1 MPVFPPSFIQEV
13 RSRTSIVELVGQTVK
28 LKRRGNEYWGCCPFH
43 HEKTAS
49 FTVSDEK
56 EFYHC
61 FGCGAHGNAFDFAMK
76 IMGMSFP
83 ESVEYLA
90 RRAGMEIPRATD
102 RDVERERK
110 KTGLS
115 EALEAACAF
124 FEEQLRKPA
133 GREGLY
139 YLQRRGL
146 TEETIKTF
154 RLGFAPSGNAL
165 KAELGRRGFS
175 PETLVEA
182 GLVMKSER
190 EANSFYDYFRNR
202 VMFPIAD
209 RRGKIIA
216 FGGRVMDDGEPKY
229 LNSPDTPVFSKGDNL
244 YALHLSGEQARK
256 TREIIVVEGYMDVI
270 AMAQAGIRRAVAP
283 LGTALTERQI
293 QLLWRY
299 APEPLCCFDG
309 DGAGRRA
316 AVRAADRVL
325 PLLKAGY
332 SLRFITLPDDLDPDE
347 YIKEHGKTALEEFLR
362 TQYRPLSKQLWQ
374 MLTTDRALDTPE
386 RKAGLNKDIAETLS
400 KIADPDVKGYYRQ
413 EFEYAA
419 RELTSPYKNKEN
431 GGREGWRKTGGSGAY
446 GRFGAKNVSPQVK
459 VYHPA
464 PVPERDETR
473 MLLTYFLLYP
483 DIAADYSEELAQW
496 RAPDERLSGALAMLL
511 SATAADPDATRER
524 LADHVKQNGGEWIY
538 DALGAEIEMLKRKNP
553 LPQEVRDDIARL
565 LTGMRKKELRDELKR
580 VAAEIDGAADETA
593 AAELWE
599 RYSALLAEE
608 KSLA

>member
-1 MPVFPPSFIQEV
+1 MSVFPPSFIQEV
-13 RSRTSIVELVGQTVK
+13 RSRTSIVGLVGQVVK

-90 RRAGMEIPRATD
+90 RQAGMEIPRATE

-115 EALEAACAF
+115 EALEAACGF

-175 PETLVEA
+175 TETLVEA
-182 GLVMKSER
+182 GLIMKSER

-309 DGAGRRA
+309 DGAGQRA

-332 SLRFITLPDDLDPDE
+332 SLRFITLPDNLDPDE
-347 YIKEHGKTALEEFLR
+347 YINEHGKSALEEFLKTR
-362 TQYRPLSKQLWQ
+362 YRPLSEQLWR
-374 MLTTDRALDTPE
+374 MLTENRALDTPE
-386 RKAGLNKDIAETLS
+386 RKAGLNRDIAETLS
-400 KIADPDVKGYYRQ
+400 KITDPDVKGYYRQ

-419 RELTSPYKNKEN
+419 RELTSPYKNRKKDFKPD
-431 GGREGWRKTGGSGAY
+431 GWRKAGGNA
-446 GRFGAKNVSPQVK
+446 RPQIK

-473 MLLTYFLLYP
+473 MLLAYFLLYP
-483 DIAADYSEELAQW
+483 DIAADFSEELAQW
-496 RAPDERLSGALAMLL
+496 RAPDEKSSETLAMLL
-511 SATAADPDATRER
+511 DATAADPDTTRER
-524 LADHVKQNGGEWIY
+524 LAEYLNQNGKAPIY
-538 DALGAEIEMLKRKNP
+538 DALGAEIEMLKRKDP

-565 LTGMRKKELRDELKR
+565 LTGMRKKELRAELKR
-580 VAAEIDGAADETA
+580 VAAEIDAATDETV
-593 AAELWE
+593 AAELWN

-608 KSLA
+608 KTLA